1 MSDAANRTGTDQPI
15 KTIMVVDAD
24 ILARISIAEFL
35 RDCGYRV
42 IEAASGAEAR
52 AVLKADHAV
61 EVLLIDMQLE
71 DTEDGFALS
80 KALRAEYPRLV
91 ILRTSSAAKL
101 ADKAAELCD
110 DGPLEKPY
118 HPQEL
123 LRRIQRLR
131 ARHRPDEVG

>member
-1 MSDAANRTGTDQPI
+1 MTDNYPRPVEPA

-24 ILARISIAEFL
+24 ILARMAIAEFL
-35 RDCGYRV
+35 RDCGYKV
-42 IEAASGAEAR
+42 IEAAGGAEVR

-71 DTEDGFALS
+71 DSEDGFALA
-80 KALRAEYPRLV
+80 KALRTAYPRLI

-101 ADKAAELCD
+101 ADQAAELCA

-131 ARHRPDEVG
+131 AERSRDEVG